1 MSIVTL
7 KRKTQAKYNNVSVG
21 KNVFSINGVFRN
33 QGYVGQTSLGRSI
46 PKILEQSNNV
56 CCSTEDSSTVKQSV
70 LSNSGMLRT
79 KYRWITRPSPY
90 ATVKSDVNNNTSDQ
104 STYITK
110 KIKKTLS
117 EIKKAN
123 DPNDTSCTNVNTVT
137 PSPCVSDVIKHK
149 KVCDYTRDASEY
161 LPISYGEYIIQLGDA
176 CQESDVVLTR
186 PTCGETLPGDRKST
200 RLNSS
205 HPSRSR
211 MPSSA

>member
-21 KNVFSINGVFRN
+21 QNVFSINGVFRN

-46 PKILEQSNNV
+46 STSDQSYGGS
-56 CCSTEDSSTVKQSV
+56 CSTEDSSTVKQSV

-176 CQESDVVLTR
+176 CQENDVIFTR
-186 PTCGETLPGDRKST
+186 PTCGEPLPGV
-200 RLNSS
+200 
-205 HPSRSR
+205 
-211 MPSSA
+211 

>member
-7 KRKTQAKYNNVSVG
+7 KRKTQAKYNNMSVG
-21 KNVFSINGVFRN
+21 KNVFSVNGVFRN

-46 PKILEQSNNV
+46 PKILEESQSV
-56 CCSTEDSSTVKQSV
+56 CCGTEDSSTVKQSV

-123 DPNDTSCTNVNTVT
+123 DPNDASCTNVNTVSSST
-137 PSPCVSDVIKHK
+137 CVNNK
-149 KVCDYTRDASEY
+149 KVCDYTRNTSEY
-161 LPISYGEYIIQLGDA
+161 LPVSYGEYIIQLGDS
-176 CQESDVVLTR
+176 CQENDVVLTR
-186 PTCGETLPGDRKST
+186 PTCGVPLPG
-200 RLNSS
+200 L
-205 HPSRSR
+205 
-211 MPSSA
+211 

>member
-46 PKILEQSNNV
+46 STSDQSYGGS
-56 CCSTEDSSTVKQSV
+56 CSTEDSSIVKQSV

-79 KYRWITRPSPY
+79 KYRWITRPQPY
-90 ATVKSDVNNNTSDQ
+90 ATVKSDVNNNRSDQ

-123 DPNDTSCTNVNTVT
+123 DPNDNSCTNVNTVT
-137 PSPCVSDVIKHK
+137 SSSCVNNK

-161 LPISYGEYIIQLGDA
+161 LPTSYGEYIIQLGDA
-176 CQESDVVLTR
+176 CQENDVIFTR
-186 PTCGETLPGDRKST
+186 PTCGEPLPGV
-200 RLNSS
+200 
-205 HPSRSR
+205 
-211 MPSSA
+211 